1 VIVTGADP
9 ARPHGTSGS
18 RSSELALRVAS
29 ALVLVPLA
37 IATAYW
43 GGWPFAVFWGAA
55 AVGVFWEW
63 TALVTGADR
72 RSVLLVGGASVA
84 LSLLLVVA
92 GYRLAAALVLVIGTL
107 GAGALAPAG
116 RRGWAAAGVPYAGAL
131 AIAPVVLRSDRDDGF
146 LAIILLFAIVWAT
159 DIIAYFAGRAIGG
172 PKLMPLVSPKK
183 TWSGAICGTV
193 AALVVALAV
202 AKIAS
207 SFAGGASTGWLAIA
221 VLAVI
226 LSVITQAGDLFESF
240 LKRRFGAKDSSHLI
254 PGHGGLMDRL
264 DGFVTASA
272 VAALIGLL
280 RGGFEAPGRGL
291 LVW

>member
-1 VIVTGADP
+1 
-9 ARPHGTSGS
+9 
-18 RSSELALRVAS
+18 
-29 ALVLVPLA
+29 
-37 IATAYW
+37 
-43 GGWPFAVFWGAA
+43 
-55 AVGVFWEW
+55 
-63 TALVTGADR
+63 
-72 RSVLLVGGASVA
+72 VGGASVA

-92 GYRLAAALVLVIGTL
+92 GYRWAAALVLAIGTL

-131 AIAPVVLRSDRDDGF
+131 AIAPVALRSDRDDGF

-159 DIIAYFAGRAIGG
+159 DIVAYFAGRALGG

-183 TWSGAICGTV
+183 TWSGAIGGTV

-202 AKIAS
+202 AKIADV
-207 SFAGGASTGWLAIA
+207 ASALAGWLAIA

-226 LSVITQAGDLFESF
+226 LSVIAQAGDLFESF

>member
-1 VIVTGADP
+1 VSGADP
-9 ARPHGTSGS
+9 ARQQRSYGS
-18 RSSELALRVAS
+18 RGGELALRVAS

-37 IATAYW
+37 IATAYV
-43 GGWPFAVFWGAA
+43 GGWPFVVFWGVAA
-55 AVGVFWEW
+55 LGVFWEW

-72 RSVLLVGGASVA
+72 RSILLAGGASVT
-84 LSLLLVVA
+84 LSLLLVVG
-92 GYRLAAALVLVIGTL
+92 GYRLAAAAVLVIGTL
-107 GAGALAPAG
+107 GAAALAPAQ

-146 LAIILLFAIVWAT
+146 SAIILLFAIVWAT
-159 DIIAYFAGRAIGG
+159 DIAAYFAGRAIGG

-183 TWSGAICGTV
+183 TWSGAIGGAF

-202 AKIAS
+202 AKIVGETSAL
-207 SFAGGASTGWLAIA
+207 AGWLAIA
-221 VLAVI
+221 ALAVI
-226 LSVITQAGDLFESF
+226 LSVIAQAGDLFESF

-264 DGFVTASA
+264 DGFVTASL